1 MRRNFALEVQQQL
14 REIRTRTADA
24 RRIPGSLLELH
35 SPMLTFAATALSY
48 NAPMATKVGMS
59 RVSAPVRMEAM
70 WFEKAAAG
78 GDAAKLECAAAA
90 ACARCTRMPSAFL
103 PPARAAPPPTGA
115 DGRAGRAARRA
126 CARDRRQNCARSL
139 GSDALRRS
147 PALQVGV
154 LRVARRA

>member
-1 MRRNFALEVQQQL
+1 ML
-14 REIRTRTADA
+14 
-24 RRIPGSLLELH
+24 SL
-35 SPMLTFAATALSY
+35 AATALSY

-78 GDAAKLECAAAA
+78 GDTAKLECAAAA

-103 PPARAAPPPTGA
+103 PPARAAAPPIGA

-126 CARDRRQNCARSL
+126 CARDRRQNCAARPR
-139 GSDALRRS
+139 SDAAPRLS
-147 PALQVGV
+147 TLQEDY
-154 LRVARRA
+154 LSQLE